1 MATVIPIHSP
11 LPAPAE
17 PARARPAEQ
26 PARLSGWR
34 LAAFSSFAVPVA
46 AAQMPVGVYLP
57 AIYAQHYGIPLAT
70 LGLLFLAE
78 RLWGAAADPVIGI
91 LSDRT
96 RSRFGRRRPW
106 IAAGGLLFGLSAI
119 ALFFPGDAVSA
130 WQLGLTLFVFYL
142 GWSMM
147 QITISRGAGRFRASI
162 TSVPASRPM
171 ARSPAPRR
179 CSSSSSSP
187 PSPIS
192 CAPATAR

>member
-70 LGLLFLAE
+70 LGLPGFGFLVCESLTAE
-78 RLWGAAADPVIGI
+78 I
-91 LSDRT
+91 
-96 RSRFGRRRPW
+96 
-106 IAAGGLLFGLSAI
+106 
-119 ALFFPGDAVSA
+119 
-130 WQLGLTLFVFYL
+130 
-142 GWSMM
+142 M
-147 QITISRGAGRFRASI
+147 
-162 TSVPASRPM
+162 
-171 ARSPAPRR
+171 
-179 CSSSSSSP
+179 P
-187 PSPIS
+187 PSMTS
-192 CAPATAR
+192 LRCFSSVASTVVCEQ